1 MLWIQDY
8 NGDQAPITAY
18 QIQVIETLGSFDA
31 LSFVFC
37 VDPNDEA
44 DTNYVASN
52 MIIPKSIVTEPK
64 TGKKFRVLQP
74 TCVSVGNMLQY
85 TVTCTSVAYDLHAKY
100 VESTLTGTQAL
111 TACFDLITSGTLF
124 SYHITGSFANYEFSE
139 TFGGG
144 YADDLLNSLANDFG
158 FEFCFDNY
166 DIYIKPTIGTSGA
179 FLFVDNQNASGIQ
192 RQEDYS
198 TLTTHIKGYGKE
210 NNSTDDSDS
219 STTTYST
226 TAEYTSPAESAYG
239 LIDAEP
245 YSSDSITDQATLLAK
260 LKEEIHD
267 YPDVQYTMSYTDFVN
282 NAKGFTNDFT
292 SGNYGWLRDRF
303 GTDIS
308 VRVQSV
314 SWYPQEQ
321 DSAETGSITLGNKI
335 FDPNIY
341 INKMRKAYEEN
352 YALGQSLA
360 KSVSSISSSLNSTS
374 KTLNTVSSSA
384 ETLANE
390 VTTLQRKIQ
399 DLQNSNG
406 TWASGNLFVDL
417 SSNNGATSTTDQASS
432 WYTSL
437 YNNNVKGAIIKL
449 TQGSD
454 SGTNY
459 TSPIFDSQ
467 KSNVISAGM
476 KYIGAYHYF
485 TATSVSDATAEATH
499 FLEQLQSR
507 SIDKST
513 IVACDVEDSGLSK
526 DEATL
531 TSELAAFFKV
541 LTDAGYIKA
550 CIYASESWF
559 TGARFTF
566 ADTGAVYRWVAAWG
580 STKPDTCDAWQ
591 YADTFNGQSLDI
603 NKSYSQAFV

>member
-18 QIQVIETLGSFDA
+18 QVQVTETLESFDA
-31 LSFVFC
+31 LSFVFF
-37 VDPNDEA
+37 VDPNDST
-44 DTNYVASN
+44 DTNYVAN
-52 MIIPKSIVTEPK
+52 DMIIPRSIVTEPE

-74 TCVSVGNMLQY
+74 TCVSVGDKLQY

-111 TACFDLITSGTLF
+111 TACLDLITSGTLF

-139 TFGGG
+139 TFGGD
-144 YADDLLNSLANDFG
+144 YADDLLTRLASDFG
-158 FEFCFDNY
+158 FEYYFDNY
-166 DIYIKPTIGTSGA
+166 DIYIKSTIGTSGA
-179 FLFVDNQNASGIQ
+179 FLFVDNQNASKIQ

-198 TLTTHIKGYGKE
+198 KLTTHIKGYGKE
-210 NNSTDDSDS
+210 NDSTDDSDS
-219 STTTYST
+219 STPTYST
-226 TAEYTSPAESAYG
+226 TTEYTSPAESVYG
-239 LIDAEP
+239 IIDAEP

-260 LKEEIHD
+260 LKSEIHD
-267 YPDVQYTMSYTDFVN
+267 YPDVQYTMSYTDFIN
-282 NAKGFTNDFT
+282 NVQGFNNDFT
-292 SGNYGWLRDRF
+292 PGNYGWLRDRF

-308 VRVQSV
+308 IRVQSV

-321 DSAETGSITLGNKI
+321 DSAETGSITFGNKI

-341 INKMRKAYEEN
+341 INKMHKAYEEN
-352 YALGQSLA
+352 HALGQSLS
-360 KSVSSISSSLNSTS
+360 KSISSVSASLSSTS

-390 VTTLQRKIQ
+390 VATLQQQIQ
-399 DLQNSNG
+399 DLQNSSG

-417 SSNNGATSTTDQASS
+417 SANNGTTSTTDQAPS
-432 WYTSL
+432 WYKSL
-437 YNNNVKGAIIKL
+437 YNNSVKGAMIKL

-459 TSPIFDSQ
+459 TNPIFDSQ
-467 KSNVISAGM
+467 KSNVTSAGM

-507 SIDKST
+507 SISTST
-513 IVACDVEDSGLSK
+513 IVACDVESSSLST
-526 DEATL
+526 DESTL
-531 TSELAAFFKV
+531 TSELSAFFKV
-541 LTDAGYIKA
+541 LTDAGYSKTA
-550 CIYASESWF
+550 IYASQSWF
-559 TGARFTF
+559 TGGRFTF
-566 ADTGAVYRWVAAWG
+566 SSTGAVYRWVAKW
-580 STKPDTCDAWQ
+580 STTKPDTCDAWQ
-591 YADTFNGQSLDI
+591 YADTFNGLSLDI

>member
-18 QIQVIETLGSFDA
+18 QIQITETLESFDA
-31 LSFVFC
+31 LSFVFL

-100 VESTLTGTQAL
+100 VESTLTGTQTL
-111 TACFDLITSGTLF
+111 TACLDLITSGTLF

-144 YADDLLNSLANDFG
+144 YADDLFTNLASDFG
-158 FEFCFDNY
+158 FEYYFDNY
-166 DIYIKPTIGTSGA
+166 DIYIKSTIGSSGA
-179 FLFVDNQNASGIQ
+179 FLFVDNQNASEIQ

-210 NNSTDDSDS
+210 NDSTDNSDS
-219 STTTYST
+219 STATYST
-226 TAEYTSPAESAYG
+226 TAEYTSPAKSVYG
-239 LIDAEP
+239 IIDAEP

-267 YPDVQYTMSYTDFVN
+267 YPDVQYTMSYTDFIN
-282 NAKGFTNDFT
+282 NVQGFTNDFT
-292 SGNYGWLRDRF
+292 PGNYGWLRDRF

-308 VRVQSV
+308 IRVQSV

-321 DSAETGSITLGNKI
+321 DSAETGSITFGNKI

-341 INKMRKAYEEN
+341 INKMHKAYEEN
-352 YALGQSLA
+352 YSLGQSLS
-360 KSVSSISSSLNSTS
+360 KSLSSTS
-374 KTLNTVSSSA
+374 EKLNTVSSSA
-384 ETLANE
+384 ETLANK
-390 VTTLQRKIQ
+390 VATLQQQIQ
-399 DLQNSNG
+399 DLQNSSG

-417 SSNNGATSTTDQASS
+417 SANNGATSTTDQVSS

-437 YNNNVKGAIIKL
+437 HDNNVKGAMIKL
-449 TQGSD
+449 TEGSNT
-454 SGTNY
+454 GTNY
-459 TSPIFDSQ
+459 TNPIFDSQ
-467 KSNVISAGM
+467 KSNVTSAGM

-485 TATSVSDATAEATH
+485 KATSVSDATAEATH

-513 IVACDVEDSGLSK
+513 IVACDVESSGLSK

-541 LTDAGYIKA
+541 LSDAGYTKA
-550 CIYASESWF
+550 CIYASGSWF
-559 TGARFTF
+559 TGGRFTF

-580 STKPDTCDAWQ
+580 PTKPDTCDAWQ
-591 YADTFNGQSLDI
+591 YADTFNGSNLDI

>member
-8 NGDQAPITAY
+8 NGDQAPITAC
-18 QIQVIETLGSFDA
+18 QIQVTETLGSFDA

-52 MIIPKSIVTEPK
+52 MIIPGSIVTEPK

-100 VESTLTGTQAL
+100 VELTLTGTQAL
-111 TACFDLITSGTLF
+111 TACLDLITSGTLF

-139 TFGGG
+139 TLGGG
-144 YADDLLNSLANDFG
+144 YADDLLNSLASNFG
-158 FEFCFDNY
+158 FEFYFDNY
-166 DIYIKPTIGTSGA
+166 DIYIKSTIGTSGA
-179 FLFVDNQNASGIQ
+179 FLFVDNQNTSEIQ

-210 NNSTDDSDS
+210 NDSTDNSDS
-219 STTTYST
+219 STATYST
-226 TAEYTSPAESAYG
+226 TAEYTSPVKSVYG
-239 LIDAEP
+239 IIDAEP

-267 YPDVQYTMSYTDFVN
+267 YPDVQYAMSYTDFIN
-282 NAKGFTNDFT
+282 NVKGFTNDFT
-292 SGNYGWLRDRF
+292 PGNYGWLRDRF

-308 VRVQSV
+308 IRVQSV

-352 YALGQSLA
+352 YALGQSL
-360 KSVSSISSSLNSTS
+360 SRSLSSTS
-374 KTLNTVSSSA
+374 KTLNTISSSA
-384 ETLANE
+384 ETLANK
-390 VTTLQRKIQ
+390 VATLQQQIQ
-399 DLQNSNG
+399 DLQNSSG

-437 YNNNVKGAIIKL
+437 HDNNVKGAMIKL
-449 TQGSD
+449 TEGSD

-459 TSPIFDSQ
+459 TNPIFDSQ
-467 KSNVISAGM
+467 KSNVTSAGM

-507 SIDKST
+507 SISTST
-513 IVACDVEDSGLSK
+513 IVACDVESSSLST
-526 DEATL
+526 DESTL
-531 TSELAAFFKV
+531 TSELSAFFKV
-541 LTDAGYIKA
+541 LTDAGYSKTA
-550 CIYASESWF
+550 IYASQSWF
-559 TGARFTF
+559 TGSRFTF

-580 STKPDTCDAWQ
+580 PTKPDTCDAWQ
-591 YADTFNGQSLDI
+591 YADTFNGLSLDI